1 LFSITGRREKTKKN
15 KERERERE
23 REKQTREKK
32 KKKKKSDAIQ
42 MVLLMQFRCIS
53 KPSRKKP
60 SRISPF
66 FVVHVPKHFMNVG
79 EG

>member
-1 LFSITGRREKTKKN
+1 LFSITGRREKKKKKN
-15 KERERERE
+15 ERERERE
-23 REKQTREKK
+23 RSKQGKK
-32 KKKKKSDAIQ
+32 KKRKKKGDAIQ

>member
-1 LFSITGRREKTKKN
+1 LFSITGRREKKKKN

-23 REKQTREKK
+23 RSNHRKKK